1 MYPNTPK
8 SKIVATN
15 EILATPVT
23 TRSASG
29 MYALLL
35 LLDVDALIA
44 YIFYTVPKN
53 ACSQQILLIL
63 CWYLKSQLL
72 LSFMFIDSNH
82 EDL

>member
-1 MYPNTPK
+1 MFFSFNFCLYRSVRLTSKDKMYPNTPK

-63 CWYLKSQLL
+63 C
-72 LSFMFIDSNH
+72 
-82 EDL
+82 